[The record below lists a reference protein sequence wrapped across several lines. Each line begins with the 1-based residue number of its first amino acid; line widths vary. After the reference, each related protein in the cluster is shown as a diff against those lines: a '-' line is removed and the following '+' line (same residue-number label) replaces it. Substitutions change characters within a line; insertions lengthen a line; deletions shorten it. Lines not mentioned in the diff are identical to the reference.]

1 MDRHQGHPSLSRMY
15 DWAIKP
21 ESFSRFTPGHIETCE
36 ECQAKADWLKGVM
49 RSARLESTYEPPNWA
64 IANAIN
70 FFRLKRPSA
79 VRFAEQ
85 VLATLVYDSFN
96 DPLPRGIRQ
105 RDLPARQTL
114 YQAEGVQLDLKVQV
128 MEDDKGLIIGQIV
141 SEDADF
147 DVKGLGIALSHEG
160 ELIGASETNALGEF
174 VFEHMPKGDY
184 ELIVQ
189 FGDKLLRLPG
199 LPLGE

>member
-1 MDRHQGHPSLSRMY
+1 MYLWAINPETFTGFAAEHIEGCRDCHVKLDWLNGILQRTRSVKMY
-15 DWAIKP
+15 DPPDWAV
-21 ESFSRFTPGHIETCE
+21 T
-36 ECQAKADWLKGVM
+36 
-49 RSARLESTYEPPNWA
+49 
-64 IANAIN
+64 NAVK
-70 FFRLKRPSA
+70 FFRLKRPKA

-85 VLATLVYDSFN
+85 VFATLVYDSFN
-96 DPLPRGIRQ
+96 DPLPSGIRQ

-114 YQAEGVQLDLKVQV
+114 YEAEGVQLDLKVQV